1 MKSESPG
8 VGPKQQ
14 HLKSFY
20 LFIFGCAA
28 SSLPLGHFSSC
39 GEWGLLSSC
48 GAWISHGGGFSRCGS
63 GLSGAWASVVAAHRL
78 IHCSSLA
85 AEHRLSSCGARA

>member
-1 MKSESPG
+1 MKSESLG

-20 LFIFGCAA
+20 LFIFGCAV

-39 GEWGLLSSC
+39 GMLGLLSSC
-48 GAWISHGGGFSRCGS
+48 GAWISHAGGFSR
-63 GLSGAWASVVAAHRL
+63 GAGALGRVGF
-78 IHCSSLA
+78 
-85 AEHRLSSCGARA
+85 SSCNAQTQSLQLPGCRGQVL